1 MGCEEPFVFVLRISS
16 NKDWGPPEERRVW
29 CEEPFVFVYLNILP
43 ASNIIS
49 LYHRAGWSKN
59 LSKSMH
65 LMARGATRPGPAR
78 VVVRPRAWWRHV
90 PSGAFDH
97 RLFFGGFF
105 STGIPTSSYFLAASN
120 GGLEVRRPDLA
131 GKFARTG
138 AERLGGLI

>member
-78 VVVRPRAWWRHV
+78 VVVRPR
-90 PSGAFDH
+90 PGGATCH
-97 RLFFGGFF
+97 RVHSTTGFF
-105 STGIPTSSYFLAASN
+105 SAVFFR
-120 GGLEVRRPDLA
+120 LEYPLRRI
-131 GKFARTG
+131 FWRRRTG
-138 AERLGGLI
+138 AWRSDGPI